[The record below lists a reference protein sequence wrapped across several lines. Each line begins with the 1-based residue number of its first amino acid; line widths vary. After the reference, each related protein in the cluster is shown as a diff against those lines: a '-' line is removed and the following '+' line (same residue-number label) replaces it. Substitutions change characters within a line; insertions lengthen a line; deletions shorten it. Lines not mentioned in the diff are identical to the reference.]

1 MMLDLALH
9 YGEGPVRISD
19 IAQRQDVSVKYLEQ
33 IIIPLKEAKLIKSV
47 RGPKGGHMLAR
58 SPAKIN
64 VSMIVNALEGG
75 IDMTDCVGNP
85 EICGR
90 SRHCAARSVWKMA
103 TEAVDDKLKS
113 ITLSDMVKK
122 NED

>member
-19 IAQRQDVSVKYLEQ
+19 IAQRQEVSVKYLEQ
-33 IIIPLKEAKLIKSV
+33 IIIPLKEAKLIQSV

-58 SPAKIN
+58 PPNKIN
-64 VSMIVNALEGG
+64 VAMIVKVLEGG
-75 IDMTDCVGNP
+75 IDMTECVGDPGVCRRSRDCV
-85 EICGR
+85 
-90 SRHCAARSVWKMA
+90 ARSVWKMA

-113 ITLSDMVKK
+113 ITLSDLVEK
-122 NED
+122 E